1 MSAFASSGFSTDAFS
16 ILAFDFGQVAPE
28 EVTNRTGDGWE
39 HYVAPRK
46 TLKQYKK
53 EYLELSYFEIDQ
65 EKEKVASEIKLVE
78 QDIRF
83 NRDLGLKDVIAR
95 LKVIIVMEKVK
106 LQALEWVEQER
117 VRRWK
122 NAKQK
127 IVDEDLV
134 FIATYLEDD

>member
-16 ILAFDFGQVAPE
+16 VLAFDFGDIEQR
-28 EVTNRTGDGWE
+28 RTGDGWE
-39 HYVAPRK
+39 HYEAPRTRK

-53 EYLELSYFEIDQ
+53 EYLELSYFEIEQ
-65 EKEKVASEIKLVE
+65 EKEKVVSEIKLVE

-83 NRDLGLKDVIAR
+83 NRDLGLKDVIAK
-95 LKVIIVMEKVK
+95 LKVIIAMEKVK

-117 VRRWK
+117 IRRWK
-122 NAKQK
+122 KAKQK